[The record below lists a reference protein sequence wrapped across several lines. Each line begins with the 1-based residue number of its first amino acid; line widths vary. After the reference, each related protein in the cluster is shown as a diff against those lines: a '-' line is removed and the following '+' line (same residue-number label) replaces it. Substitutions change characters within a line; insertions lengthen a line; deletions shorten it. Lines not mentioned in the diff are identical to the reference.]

1 MPSSF
6 KDITLFFRQSLTY
19 NSSLIKKP
27 NKKILVKQSY
37 IFLMWINYFLK
48 LNINK
53 DTINNNT
60 SSPSSIK
67 KKIPSFFIH
76 PCRNYKTTITK
87 APMAHKTF
95 SQEQFMIRY
104 YKLSLSFKIK
114 ISSFLQPNNI
124 NKIIFFSN
132 MLQKNIPFVG
142 TNMLFLH
149 RYSILFYSHDY
160 RFFSFFKF

>member
-6 KDITLFFRQSLTY
+6 KDITLFFRQSLIY

-48 LNINK
+48 LNSNK
-53 DTINNNT
+53 NTINNDT
-60 SSPSSIK
+60 SSSSSIK

-114 ISSFLQPNNI
+114 ISSLLKPNNI
-124 NKIIFFSN
+124 NKIVFFSN
-132 MLQKNIPFVG
+132 MLQNNIPFVG

-160 RFFSFFKF
+160 KFFSFFKF

>member
-6 KDITLFFRQSLTY
+6 KDITLFFRQSLIY

-53 DTINNNT
+53 DIT
-60 SSPSSIK
+60 SSSSSLK
-67 KKIPSFFIH
+67 NKIPSFFIY
-76 PCRNYKTTITK
+76 PCRNYKTTITR

-114 ISSFLQPNNI
+114 VSSPLQPNNI

-132 MLQKNIPFVG
+132 MLQNNIPFVG

-149 RYSILFYSHDY
+149 RYSILFHSHDY
-160 RFFSFFKF
+160 NFFSFFKF

>member
-6 KDITLFFRQSLTY
+6 KDITLFFRQSLIY

-48 LNINK
+48 FNINK
-53 DTINNNT
+53 DTT
-60 SSPSSIK
+60 SSSSSLK
-67 KKIPSFFIH
+67 NKMPSFFIY
-76 PCRNYKTTITK
+76 PCRNYKTTITR

-114 ISSFLQPNNI
+114 VSSSLQPNNI
-124 NKIIFFSN
+124 NKIIFF
-132 MLQKNIPFVG
+132 
-142 TNMLFLH
+142 
-149 RYSILFYSHDY
+149 
-160 RFFSFFKF
+160 

>member
-6 KDITLFFRQSLTY
+6 KDITLFFRQSLIY

-53 DTINNNT
+53 DIT
-60 SSPSSIK
+60 SSLSPLK
-67 KKIPSFFIH
+67 NKMPSFFIY
-76 PCRNYKTTITK
+76 PCRNYKTTITR

-114 ISSFLQPNNI
+114 VSSPLQPNNI

-132 MLQKNIPFVG
+132 MLQNNIPFVG

-149 RYSILFYSHDY
+149 RYSILFYSRDY
-160 RFFSFFKF
+160 KFFSFFKF

>member
-6 KDITLFFRQSLTY
+6 KDITLFFRQSLIY

-48 LNINK
+48 FNINK
-53 DTINNNT
+53 DTT
-60 SSPSSIK
+60 SSLSPLK
-67 KKIPSFFIH
+67 NKMPSFFIY
-76 PCRNYKTTITK
+76 PCRNYKTTITR

-114 ISSFLQPNNI
+114 VSSPLQPNNI

-132 MLQKNIPFVG
+132 MLQNNIPFVG

-149 RYSILFYSHDY
+149 RYSILFYSRDY
-160 RFFSFFKF
+160 KFFSFFKF